1 MSVNLYQTGV
11 SGLLAAQ
18 QQLATTGH
26 NIANVNTEGYNRQVA
41 EQQTS
46 VGLFNGGNFIGSG
59 TYVSDVTR
67 IYNQF
72 SYKEQLFSQSNKGNA
87 NSLHTDLNQLN
98 EIMSFSGESI
108 NNSID
113 KFYQT
118 INSIADNPSDLG
130 LRSIALSQAGIL
142 ASDFNTL
149 NDNID
154 QLESSANGE
163 IAQTANQISRISTEL
178 AKINE
183 QILFGDALS
192 NAGQANDLLDRR
204 DHLIT
209 ELGEYTSVNTVTDKN
224 GVMTVMIGSGNTLV
238 AGITPLS
245 VEVVAGDPDPNFTGI
260 ELVGPNSRIA
270 LNGDTLGGSLA
281 AKFEYR
287 NEHLAELRSEINRL
301 SMAISNTLNEA
312 QADGLDLNQQQ
323 GVNIFTD
330 INTTALMQGRVLTP
344 SDNAGSVAASV
355 EITDVSLVPT
365 DEFKID
371 YDGANYVMTNLN
383 DMSQQTLTLTPPNTY
398 DTGLGF
404 SFIIDSGTPTAGDS
418 FIVRPTENSA
428 ALMKVT
434 LQDGAGIAASTAVE
448 IEASQNNV
456 SDGAMNIINV
466 YDPVA
471 AQTYVNTTNSEIT
484 VDVYE
489 SAPGTYSY
497 RIFDSANPP
506 PAPTIATGTFAAG
519 STAQVDLPP
528 LPSAPAFQIEISGN
542 PTGQGALAREEFYIK
557 DAFGIGNGSN
567 ATLMALTQERGV
579 INGGRESFSQS
590 LAISTADVGSKAKS
604 AELVADTAEALY
616 TQAYNRMQT
625 TSGVNLDEEA
635 ANMLRFQQAYQAS
648 SRIISVANTIFDTLL
663 AAV

>member
-98 EIMSFSGESI
+98 EIMSFSGDSI

-163 IAQTANQISRISTEL
+163 IAQTASQITRISTEL

-344 SDNAGSVAASV
+344 SDNPGTIAASV

-404 SFIIDSGTPTAGDS
+404 SFIIDSGLPAAGDS
-418 FIVRPTENSA
+418 FIIRPTENSA
-428 ALMKVT
+428 ALMQVT

-489 SAPGTYSY
+489 SAPGTYTY

-519 STAQVDLPP
+519 TTAQIDLPP
-528 LPSAPAFQIEISGN
+528 ATPAFQIEISGD
-542 PTGQGALAREEFYIK
+542 PTGQGTLAREEFYIK

-567 ATLMALTQERGV
+567 ATLMALTQEKGV

-590 LAISTADVGSKAKS
+590 LAISTADVGSKAK
-604 AELVADTAEALY
+604 
-616 TQAYNRMQT
+616 
-625 TSGVNLDEEA
+625 
-635 ANMLRFQQAYQAS
+635 
-648 SRIISVANTIFDTLL
+648 
-663 AAV
+663 